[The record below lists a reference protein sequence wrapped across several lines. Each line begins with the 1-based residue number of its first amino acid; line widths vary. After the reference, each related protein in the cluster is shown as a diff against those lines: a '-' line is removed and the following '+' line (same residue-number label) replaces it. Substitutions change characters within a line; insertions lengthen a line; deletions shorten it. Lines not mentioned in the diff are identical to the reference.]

1 MAPNGELFS
10 TNNGC
15 KFGKKLH
22 RAMSDLS
29 LELGG
34 DEVDDNNILPP
45 ISELITEDIT
55 CECCRISEE
64 CTPEYIRRV
73 RDKFYGKWI
82 CGLCSIAVEEEKE
95 KKRMK
100 KKIEGKEEEE
110 ALNEHVSSCSRF
122 NSIGRTH
129 PVLYHAEAM
138 REILRKRKKKGV
150 IMRTSSCIPAIREE
164 TGGERGGFR

>member
-34 DEVDDNNILPP
+34 DK
-45 ISELITEDIT
+45 LITEDIT

-164 TGGERGGFR
+164 INGGDKRGGFR